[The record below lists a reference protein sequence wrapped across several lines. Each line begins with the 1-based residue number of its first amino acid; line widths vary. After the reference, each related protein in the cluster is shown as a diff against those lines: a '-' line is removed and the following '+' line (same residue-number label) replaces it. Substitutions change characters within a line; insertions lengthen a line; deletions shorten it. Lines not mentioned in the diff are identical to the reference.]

1 MCTNYILFFS
11 RTRWESTERRW
22 RGSQPPPDQHL
33 QLRSPTPCPEQQ
45 TSSLQHGHKMPAPL
59 PPIMP
64 CLTPPAILPASL
76 TLRCQTS
83 LPVFTSHLHQMSP
96 TMPWQQHQLVAATP
110 PNPNQLPPSLSPW
123 WGPLP
128 CPSIH
133 PCKVVG
139 KAFSTAFSTV
149 PLPGP
154 LVPGAHIYL
163 AENLLI
169 VEEEKMCHNKYIA
182 KSCVKTNMLQK
193 IV

>member
-1 MCTNYILFFS
+1 MLLVAFTFSSNSNWKFHIRSTLGENEHYILFFS

-33 QLRSPTPCPEQQ
+33 RPRNPTSCPDQQ
-45 TSSLQHGHKMPAPL
+45 TSNQMPVPL
-59 PPIMP
+59 PPMKP
-64 CLTPPAILPASL
+64 CLTPPTNLPASL
-76 TLRCQTS
+76 TLSSSLCQTF
-83 LPVFTSHLHQMSP
+83 LPVFTSLLHQMSP

-139 KAFSTAFSTV
+139 KAFSTAFSAV

-154 LVPGAHIYL
+154 LMPGAQMSKHI
-163 AENLLI
+163 
-169 VEEEKMCHNKYIA
+169 
-182 KSCVKTNMLQK
+182 LQE
-193 IV
+193 IFSS